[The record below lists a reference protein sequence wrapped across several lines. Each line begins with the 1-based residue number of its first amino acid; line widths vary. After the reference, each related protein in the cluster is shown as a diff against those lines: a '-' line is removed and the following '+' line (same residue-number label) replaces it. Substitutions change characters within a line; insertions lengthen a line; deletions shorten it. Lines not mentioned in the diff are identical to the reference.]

1 MYNAIRNVPG
11 VIPQTGAGNTDSHCA
26 RWYEMLSKY
35 RLPVL
40 IEHRHCKCSGV
51 YHDLA
56 ILKARETMGVKSE
69 KTLTLVDSVIQRR
82 KRYA

>member
-1 MYNAIRNVPG
+1 
-11 VIPQTGAGNTDSHCA
+11 
-26 RWYEMLSKY
+26 MLSKY

-56 ILKARETMGVKSE
+56 FLKACETMGVKSE
-69 KTLTLVDSVIQRR
+69 KTLTLVDSVVQRQKKVCTKWKVHVVKGGSR
-82 KRYA
+82 KMGAKNAQY